1 MESRSPADE
10 RRRGAEVVVS
20 GPEGAVLTSI
30 ELSGDRMTV
39 GRLPEANDIA
49 LQPDPELLVTRAGHL
64 ALEREGARWY
74 AVDGGSVNGTFLR
87 RGGAL
92 QRLSVHTPL
101 HDGDAVCVLAS
112 ISDTGERSFF
122 VLSFHEGGDSQA
134 TRAVAA

>member
-1 MESRSPADE
+1 MEFRSSPGE
-10 RRRGAEVVVS
+10 RGRAAEVVVS
-20 GPEGAVLTSI
+20 APDGATRATVA
-30 ELSGDRMTV
+30 LSGERMTV

-92 QRLSVHTPL
+92 QRLSVRTPL

-112 ISDTGERSFF
+112 ISDTGER
-122 VLSFHEGGDSQA
+122 
-134 TRAVAA
+134 